1 MTTTITP
8 DTALARVARIV
19 AAYTAADAALVELS
33 DAIHDAVRV
42 PEHDDAIAAGYALA
56 YSGSVDDEGIP
67 TGLLVH
73 EHGDRLLLRAADIR
87 QQLVELI
94 ETCYEVPSD
103 FVPDPDAVRRI
114 DALRRPPAP
123 PLDGP
128 DAA

>member
-42 PEHDDAIAAGYALA
+42 PEHRRRDRRGLRAGLL
-56 YSGSVDDEGIP
+56 GSVDDEGIP

-87 QQLVELI
+87 QQ
-94 ETCYEVPSD
+94 
-103 FVPDPDAVRRI
+103 
-114 DALRRPPAP
+114 
-123 PLDGP
+123 
-128 DAA
+128 